1 MKNSP
6 RLAIATFTQTHKYL
20 GTDIISLCQ
29 EHIHEAPH
37 SDWLDTVVEF
47 DVAKPGTCCT
57 RCQDIKAAY
66 DLHIKTKYG
75 R

>member
-6 RLAIATFTQTHKYL
+6 RTAIATFTQTHKYL
-20 GTDIISLCQ
+20 GTDIIHLCQ
-29 EHIHEAPH
+29 EHIMEAPK
-37 SDWLDTVVEF
+37 SDNLTTVQF
-47 DVAKPGTCCT
+47 DVAVSGTVCT
-57 RCQDIKAAY
+57 RCQDIKDAH